1 MSCNFQ
7 SRRQILTL
15 RGVYGR
21 KMAWG
26 FRSLTYNWTIKSISS
41 SQKMILGEWR
51 SSGSIFDCKEGC
63 FSDHTVIIWSKI
75 NVSWE
80 FYLDINDFHILCFS
94 YLYTF
99 VQWDLIEAFM
109 STNSLHCTVLEI
121 GVGPQIANMETIWS
135 SQSSFGRLCGQW
147 PLKFICSS
155 QILMALHAIDIS

>member
-1 MSCNFQ
+1 MTTQLSFDQ
-7 SRRQILTL
+7 
-15 RGVYGR
+15 
-21 KMAWG
+21 
-26 FRSLTYNWTIKSISS
+26 RS
-41 SQKMILGEWR
+41 M
-51 SSGSIFDCKEGC
+51 
-63 FSDHTVIIWSKI
+63 
-75 NVSWE
+75 SWE

-109 STNSLHCTVLEI
+109 STNSLHCTVLKI

-147 PLKFICSS
+147 PLKLICSS